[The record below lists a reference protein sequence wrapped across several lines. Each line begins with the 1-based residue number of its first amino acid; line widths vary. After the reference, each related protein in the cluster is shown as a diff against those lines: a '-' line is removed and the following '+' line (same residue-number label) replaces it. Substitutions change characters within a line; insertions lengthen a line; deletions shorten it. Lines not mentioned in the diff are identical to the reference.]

1 MQDKVREVLIVVIFT
16 ILIIIFGS
24 ALMFWA
30 GYLDG
35 IIINWLF
42 GGWVVKALALIHI
55 NIDRSQIP
63 LLFGLIG
70 LISSFFKTYVSYRKD
85 KD

>member
-1 MQDKVREVLIVVIFT
+1 MKDKFWEAFIMIIFT

-42 GGWVVKALALIHI
+42 GGWVVKYI
-55 NIDRSQIP
+55 
-63 LLFGLIG
+63 
-70 LISSFFKTYVSYRKD
+70 KK
-85 KD
+85 

>member
-1 MQDKVREVLIVVIFT
+1 MKDKVCGAFIMIIFT
-16 ILIIIFGS
+16 ILIVIFGS

-70 LISSFFKTYVSYRKD
+70 LVSSFFKTYGSYHKNED
-85 KD
+85 

>member
-42 GGWVVKALALIHI
+42 GDWVVKALALIHI

-70 LISSFFKTYVSYRKD
+70 LVSSFFKTYVNYHKD

>member
-1 MQDKVREVLIVVIFT
+1 MKNKVWEIFIMIIFT

-70 LISSFFKTYVSYRKD
+70 LVSSFFKTYVRYQKD